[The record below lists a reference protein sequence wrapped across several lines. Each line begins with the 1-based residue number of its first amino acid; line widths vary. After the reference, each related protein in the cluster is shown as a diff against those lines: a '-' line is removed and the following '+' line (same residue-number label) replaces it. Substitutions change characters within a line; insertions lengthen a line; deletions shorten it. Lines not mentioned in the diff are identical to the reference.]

1 MRQARALC
9 RSHPATAIR
18 RRMGI
23 APSCWWPNSMLVA
36 SAKTERL
43 LLGRLMTLPKERG
56 TGNVT
61 AIRTK
66 SRVNQQKV
74 LSLEELAQVK
84 DSGGLLVS
92 GP

>member
-1 MRQARALC
+1 
-9 RSHPATAIR
+9 
-18 RRMGI
+18 
-23 APSCWWPNSMLVA
+23 MLVA

-43 LLGRLMTLPKERG
+43 LLAGLGRLMTSPKERG